1 MYALW
6 LQFSSAGCY
15 GKAARHPRKFVAPP
29 VGEDN
34 SDVEFDDS
42 DLDSSDLDDNDLD
55 DSDLDPDYIE
65 EEDLTPT
72 VSGKNKIGHP
82 YTNSVN
88 PRNLDIL
95 VV

>member
-6 LQFSSAGCY
+6 LQFSSDGCY
-15 GKAARHPRKFVAPP
+15 VKAARHPRKFVAPP

-42 DLDSSDLDDNDLD
+42 DLDNSDLD

-72 VSGKNKIGHP
+72 ASGKNKKGHS
-82 YTNSVN
+82 YINSVN